1 MGRGSASFHAGMLA
15 ALAEMTGWDPREA
28 EVVVGIS
35 AGSVV
40 GALLRAGMSAE
51 DHYARLTGAPLS
63 AAGAR
68 LVE

>member
-1 MGRGSASFHAGMLA
+1 MRHAFHAGMLA
-15 ALAEMTGWDPREA
+15 ALAEVTGWDPREA
-28 EVVVGIS
+28 EVVVGTS